1 MTKFARYRHVRALAR
16 GLKVLVEINRIG
28 RARPGEIAAET
39 GVDRTTV
46 YRLLDT
52 LEQEGYI
59 TRGSDDYYTL
69 TLDVRRLSDGFSEL
83 DHITRV
89 VAPELGRLL
98 PKVLWPTD
106 FATFEQGAMIIR
118 ETTHR
123 FSHFS
128 MHRAMIGRSRP
139 VLRSAMGRAVLANVS
154 PAERELMLRMIIK
167 SKQPDAGEARDQ
179 TYVRAL
185 LRETLARGYAASVG
199 LVETHISAIAVPVR
213 SQSHVVGALNLV
225 FFRSAM
231 NVEEAAERYLP
242 HLRNSA
248 ASIKEVLA
256 EAGNNSS
263 RFEMS
268 GSL

>member
-1 MTKFARYRHVRALAR
+1 MATSSRYRHVRALAR
-16 GLKVLVEINRIG
+16 GLKVLAELNRFG

-52 LEQEGYI
+52 LEQEGFV

-69 TLDVRRLSDGFSEL
+69 TLAVRRLSEGFNDL
-83 DHITRV
+83 DHVTRI

-98 PKVLWPTD
+98 PKVLWPSD

-128 MHRAMIGRSRP
+128 MHRGMIGKSRP
-139 VLRSAMGRAVLANVS
+139 VLRSAMGRAVLASAS

-167 SKQPDAGEARDQ
+167 SKQPDASEARDAS
-179 TYVRAL
+179 YVRAL
-185 LRETLARGYAASVG
+185 LQETRARGYASAVG
-199 LVETHISAIAVPVR
+199 LIETHISAIALSVR
-213 SQSHVVGALNLV
+213 SPTNVVGAVNLV

-231 NVEEAAERYLP
+231 GPSEAAERYLP
-242 HLRNSA
+242 QIRESVAAIEAALLELDHSA
-248 ASIKEVLA
+248 QQ
-256 EAGNNSS
+256 
-263 RFEMS
+263 RR
-268 GSL
+268 